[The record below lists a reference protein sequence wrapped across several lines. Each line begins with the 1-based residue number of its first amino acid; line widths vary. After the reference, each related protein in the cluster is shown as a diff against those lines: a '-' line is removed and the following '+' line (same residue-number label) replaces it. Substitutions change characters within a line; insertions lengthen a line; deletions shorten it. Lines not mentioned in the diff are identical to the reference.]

1 MASWL
6 LRQAVQFEALL
17 QVKQRGLAELQE
29 TQVLPF
35 KYWVP
40 EQVCV
45 SMAGMRRWRRGR
57 RAKTKAVL
65 FLSINN
71 MKVTPL
77 ALSEGMVNK

>member
-6 LRQAVQFEALL
+6 LRQPVQFEALL
-17 QVKQRGLAELQE
+17 QVEQRGLAELQE

-40 EQVCV
+40 EQVSV
-45 SMAGMRRWRRGR
+45 SMAGMRRWRRG

-71 MKVTPL
+71 MNVTPL